1 MKKLLLSFLLFVSFL
16 CKAQQSIIVGPQGD
30 CDTKGIR
37 KNEHA
42 SSKWFDVSGVA
53 KLKITTLQHRTFDKS
68 RIYNESGN
76 LIWEWGGESFNDTWY
91 EKVHIVAIKENK
103 IRVEFYQGY
112 SDPFCNGSIKVEKED
127 REIIPQMQIVKNKG
141 NGVYLEE
148 KKAVVIQNSQSNNS
162 SFKPTYKANPNSSSI
177 IGNPIKIGNLL
188 VAEFDFT
195 EKMNWEDAYN
205 SCFSLGKGWRLPT
218 KMELNMLYNNLGKI
232 GDVGNDGYWT
242 STENGSERVWTQY
255 LFNDGYSY
263 DVVKYGSLFVRAVG
277 NYGVVKVTPT
287 KTRNEKLIAATLY
300 GTEGNN
306 TTNNITESSDC
317 SDIVKAYEL
326 AVRKNITAL
335 RKINNNAFVSQNELI
350 SLDND
355 IRKWQNIV
363 MKKCAY
369 DPKYANRVINI
380 MEQLQLGYNSTFP
393 SIKENSNSSSSS
405 SSNTSNSNSV
415 KKGHEF
421 NVIVKW
427 QKTCGNCPFPSPSIQ
442 NGVLLSQPS
451 PRGGYYNLQPICPV
465 CGKKPYGE
473 LSGNTNNMIEGNKT
487 FRVVCKGN

>member
-148 KKAVVIQNSQSNNS
+148 KKAVVIQNSQSNN
-162 SFKPTYKANPNSSSI
+162 
-177 IGNPIKIGNLL
+177 
-188 VAEFDFT
+188 
-195 EKMNWEDAYN
+195 
-205 SCFSLGKGWRLPT
+205 
-218 KMELNMLYNNLGKI
+218 
-232 GDVGNDGYWT
+232 
-242 STENGSERVWTQY
+242 
-255 LFNDGYSY
+255 
-263 DVVKYGSLFVRAVG
+263 
-277 NYGVVKVTPT
+277 
-287 KTRNEKLIAATLY
+287 
-300 GTEGNN
+300 
-306 TTNNITESSDC
+306 ITESSDC

-405 SSNTSNSNSV
+405 SSNTSNSNSG

>member
-287 KTRNEKLIAATLY
+287 KARNSY
-300 GTEGNN
+300 NN
-306 TTNNITESSDC
+306 TKCMFAENIKKPNLNFFIIDDRKLCICCNARYRRYKLNDLEDLKRSEEVNFLNARLEEHLSKTSADENHQLSDKSNLQAYLALNYGMVGYAGSLL
-317 SDIVKAYEL
+317 SD
-326 AVRKNITAL
+326 AL
-335 RKINNNAFVSQNELI
+335 SPLMALLGGVLDLPDPLSRDRKIYRYKIVSDYC
-350 SLDND
+350 S
-355 IRKWQNIV
+355 
-363 MKKCAY
+363 KKCEIY
-369 DPKYANRVINI
+369 CSR
-380 MEQLQLGYNSTFP
+380 
-393 SIKENSNSSSSS
+393 
-405 SSNTSNSNSV
+405 
-415 KKGHEF
+415 
-421 NVIVKW
+421 
-427 QKTCGNCPFPSPSIQ
+427 
-442 NGVLLSQPS
+442 
-451 PRGGYYNLQPICPV
+451 
-465 CGKKPYGE
+465 
-473 LSGNTNNMIEGNKT
+473 
-487 FRVVCKGN
+487 